1 MKITVVGDSFSSDNK
16 NGSWIELLS
25 KTHELKNYSLRGIC
39 QYRIF
44 DILTKNLLEIQKS
57 DAVIIWHTNP
67 DRVYVNNETP
77 FPTRRLS
84 SHPYADIVAADSL
97 TTLDKEW
104 RSIIKNYYKVF
115 YNQEQ
120 QLVYYEL
127 MFEKI
132 KALLVQKKV
141 IHCSGFNLPT
151 IPDIKSFDYL
161 LTSNPGEINH
171 YDLLGNQEVFNYIN
185 SKL

>member
-16 NGSWIELLS
+16 TGSWVELLS
-25 KTHELKNYSLRGIC
+25 RTHELKNYSLRGIC

-44 DILTKNLLEIQKS
+44 DILTKNLADIQKS
-57 DAVIIWHTNP
+57 DVVIIWHTNP
-67 DRVYVNNETP
+67 DRVYVNDEIL
-77 FPTRRLS
+77 FSTRGIS
-84 SHPYADIVAADSL
+84 THPYADIVAADSL
-97 TTLDKEW
+97 TAPDKEW
-104 RSIIKNYYKVF
+104 KSIIKNHYKVF

-120 QLVYYEL
+120 QLVYYQL

-132 KALLVQKKV
+132 KDLLVQKKV
-141 IHCSGFNLPT
+141 IHCSGFDLG
-151 IPDIKSFDYL
+151 DMLEIKSFDYL
-161 LTSNPGEINH
+161 LIANPGEINH